1 MRELCFATNNRH
13 KLEEVSRLLP
23 GIRILTLSAIGCTDE
38 LPEEQDSIEGNSRQK
53 AIYVA
58 EKFGIDCFADDSG
71 LEVQAL
77 GGAPGVHSAYYGG
90 PERDAQ
96 KNIDRL
102 LRELGDRTDRS
113 ARFLTVI
120 TLAAAGSVQTF
131 EGILEGSITLAPRG
145 TSGFGY
151 DPVFLPL
158 HGERTL
164 AEMTMEEKNAISHRF
179 HAVSAL
185 TRFLKSDGN

>member
-23 GIRILTLSAIGCTDE
+23 GMRILTLSDIGCMEE
-38 LPEEQDSIEGNSRQK
+38 LPEEQATIEGNSRQK
-53 AIYVA
+53 AIHVA

-71 LEVQAL
+71 LEVKAL

-96 KNIDRL
+96 KNMSRL
-102 LRELGDRTDRS
+102 LQELSDHADRS
-113 ARFLTVI
+113 ARFITVI
-120 TLAAAGSVQTF
+120 TLAFAGSVHVF
-131 EGILEGSITLAPRG
+131 EGVLDGTIIEAPRG
-145 TSGFGY
+145 SYGFGY

-158 HGERTL
+158 HGHRTL

-179 HAVSAL
+179 QAVNAL
-185 TRFLKSDGN
+185 ARFLTSAGN